1 MDDTNKIDIHKVW
14 DFRCKFPGCET
25 LKVGIYDYD
34 LAFGDDLIGETEIDL
49 ETRYFS
55 ADWNSVTV
63 KPIE

>member
-1 MDDTNKIDIHKVW
+1 VDDANKIDIHKVW
-14 DFRCKFPGCET
+14 DFRVKFPGCEA

-55 ADWNSVTV
+55 ADWNSVSV